1 MPVTI
6 NELLIRLNIKAKTK
20 VVKWGDNIPCF
31 EKGVYFVSLSSDP
44 SKSSILN
51 NCPILVDILKDWIN
65 IRNGFDLDGNRI
77 NDISKIKERIES
89 FWFKDE
95 NIIYIGKATCLNK
108 RIKQYYNTPYGKRKP
123 HAGGHWIKMLSNLND
138 LFIHYLPFENYDEL
152 ELLLLDQ
159 FGKQISSKSY
169 KQLLGT
175 DVITPF
181 ANLEKKKGE
190 RKKHDLGNMREKCKR
205 IG

>member
-1 MPVTI
+1 
-6 NELLIRLNIKAKTK
+6 
-20 VVKWGDNIPCF
+20 
-31 EKGVYFVSLSSDP
+31 
-44 SKSSILN
+44 
-51 NCPILVDILKDWIN
+51 
-65 IRNGFDLDGNRI
+65 
-77 NDISKIKERIES
+77 
-89 FWFKDE
+89 
-95 NIIYIGKATCLNK
+95 
-108 RIKQYYNTPYGKRKP
+108 
-123 HAGGHWIKMLSNLND
+123 MLSNLND

-190 RKKHDLGNMREKCKR
+190 RKKHELGNMREKCKR